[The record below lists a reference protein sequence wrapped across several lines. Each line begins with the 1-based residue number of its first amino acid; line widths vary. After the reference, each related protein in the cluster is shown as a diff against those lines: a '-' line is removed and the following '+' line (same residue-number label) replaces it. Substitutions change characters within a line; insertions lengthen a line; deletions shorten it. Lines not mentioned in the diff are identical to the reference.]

1 MIDRYKFL
9 EARYASVH
17 QHLKLVAIENIAIPI
32 AKLDIDVLGQQ
43 TDDILPTTE
52 YILRFV
58 DLGIDTIDGLSEALG
73 FSESLIMD
81 LIALEESAGNVSYSG
96 YPTKISIRPQGRETL
111 TTKQA
116 ETPKSTIKQIVFD
129 NAQWQIT
136 SWPLSDFETK
146 SSLEKLKTSYYELG
160 KTQKHTIGQADLDII
175 QINRVLEKQNKRAKF
190 EVHHI
195 HRVLKRRYGFK
206 LAKLMIFYSEKGE
219 SDFVIVIND
228 DRSMEHE
235 SILRAAGGLE
245 SLEIDFE
252 KVGASET
259 SATLK
264 ALSVPVDPPLSIEDG
279 GPIGPYEH
287 APLLEEALDTSTKR
301 LLIMSPWVNERVV
314 TSLFLGK
321 LESLLKRNVKV
332 VIAWGFG
339 TDRPSEANKSSKRPL
354 EGLFKLSEQYPKSFQ
369 FIKLNESHAKIL
381 IFDDV
386 YIATS
391 FNWLS
396 FMGDKRRK
404 YRTEIGEMRTNA
416 NVVQKRFDLMME
428 ECTKQGKPMRLD
440 LIPKD

>member
-9 EARYASVH
+9 ESKYASVH
-17 QHLKLVAIENIAIPI
+17 QHLELVAIENIAIPI
-32 AKLDIDVLGQQ
+32 TKLDIDVLGQQ
-43 TDDILPTTE
+43 ADDILPTTE

-58 DLGIDTIDGLSEALG
+58 DLGIDSIEGLAEALG

-81 LIALEESAGNVSYSG
+81 LIALEDAAGHISYSG
-96 YPTKISIRPQGRETL
+96 NPTKISIRPQGRETL
-111 TTKQA
+111 RTKQA
-116 ETPKSTIKQIVFD
+116 ETPKSTTKQIIFD
-129 NAQWQIT
+129 GAQWQIT

-146 SSLEKLKTSYYELG
+146 SSLDKLKTTYYELG
-160 KTQKHTIGQADLDII
+160 KAHKHTIGQADLDII

-206 LAKLMIFYSEKGE
+206 LAKIMIFYSEIGE
-219 SDFVIVIND
+219 SDFIIVIND
-228 DRSMEHE
+228 ERSMEHE
-235 SILRAAGGLE
+235 AILRASGGLD

-252 KVGASET
+252 KLGESEAK
-259 SATLK
+259 ATVQ
-264 ALSVPVDPPLSIEDG
+264 ALSIPVDPPPTIEDG

-287 APLLEEALDTSTKR
+287 APLLEEALEIASRR

-314 TSLFLGK
+314 SPNFLEK

-339 TDRPSEANKSSKRPL
+339 TDRQTETSKSSQRSL
-354 EGLFKLSEQYPKSFQ
+354 EGLFKLSEQYPRSFQ
-369 FIKLNESHAKIL
+369 FTKLNESHAKIL
-381 IFDDV
+381 IYDDV
-386 YIATS
+386 YVATS

-404 YRTEIGEMRTNA
+404 YRTEIGEMRTMPS
-416 NVVQKRFDLMME
+416 VVQKRFDLMME
-428 ECTKQGKPMRLD
+428 ECTKHGQPMRND
-440 LIPKD
+440 LIPRE

>member
-17 QHLKLVAIENIAIPI
+17 QHLKLLAIENIAIPI
-32 AKLDIDVLGQQ
+32 SKLDIDVLGQQ
-43 TDDILPTTE
+43 TDEILPTTE

-58 DLGIDTIDGLSEALG
+58 DLGIDSIEGLAEALG

-81 LIALEESAGNVSYSG
+81 LIALEELAGNLSYSG
-96 YPTKISIRPQGRETL
+96 SPTKIAIRPQGRETL
-111 TTKQA
+111 RTKQA
-116 ETPKSTIKQIVFD
+116 ETPKSTTKQIIFD
-129 NAQWQIT
+129 NAQWQIK
-136 SWPLSDFETK
+136 SWPFSDFETK
-146 SSLEKLKTSYYELG
+146 SSLDKTKTSYYEMG

-206 LAKLMIFYSEKGE
+206 IAKLMIFYSETGE
-219 SDFVIVIND
+219 SDFIIVIND
-228 DRSMEHE
+228 ERSMEHE

-245 SLEIDFE
+245 SLGIDFE
-252 KVGASET
+252 KVGASEAL
-259 SATLK
+259 ATLK
-264 ALSVPVDPPLSIEDG
+264 ALSSPVDAPQTTEDG

-287 APLLEEALDTSTKR
+287 APLLEEALDTASKR

-321 LESLLKRNVKV
+321 LESLLKRNVNV

-354 EGLFKLSEQYPKSFQ
+354 EALFKLSEKYPKNFQ

-381 IFDDV
+381 IYDDV

-416 NVVQKRFDLMME
+416 NVVQKRFNLMME
-428 ECTKQGKPMRLD
+428 ECTNQGRPMRLD